1 MYSKE
6 IAERVKEFLI
16 SRNYAWSFNDGSGV
30 FRVGFNLHNK
40 LSRCE
45 VIGMVRECDILSIT
59 VLPFKASDNTISD
72 IAIYMALINGRR
84 AIGNFEID
92 SDDMELQFRS
102 FVDCDGGVIPTD
114 EMLDDAFN
122 VPPATIDKFGDGF
135 VDILFNGKTAFEV
148 FGEIMEQST
157 PTALV
162 EEIDQQV
169 TPSNAGIC

>member
-6 IAERVKEFLI
+6 IAERVKEFLV

-45 VIGMVRECDILSIT
+45 VIGET
-59 VLPFKASDNTISD
+59 
-72 IAIYMALINGRR
+72 
-84 AIGNFEID
+84 
-92 SDDMELQFRS
+92 
-102 FVDCDGGVIPTD
+102 
-114 EMLDDAFN
+114 
-122 VPPATIDKFGDGF
+122 
-135 VDILFNGKTAFEV
+135 
-148 FGEIMEQST
+148 MEQST